1 MEDRELFLLVE
12 RGQRCGGEYG
22 KSTLPPKQLERKWKS
37 GNSRRDL
44 TKKGRKERV

>member
-1 MEDRELFLLVE
+1 MLADREDE
-12 RGQRCGGEYG
+12 GGGEYE